1 MNPSLKGK
9 NQKMNTYTS
18 SIIFK
23 FGDTDNVKKDS
34 LTLRE
39 ILSRQGTSL
48 IIDVLADVTAESI
61 DRVNTTK
68 IERQRLVNSILT
80 ELQNA
85 LDERI

>member
-1 MNPSLKGK
+1 
-9 NQKMNTYTS
+9 MNTYTS